1 MSTATDSELEQKI
14 IIPGG
19 AGLVG
24 QNLVAI
30 LKRQGYRRLV
40 VIDKHAANLEVLARL
55 HPDVVTEHA
64 DLAEPGTGSAIS
76 LVPTPW

>member
-1 MSTATDSELEQKI
+1 MDSELEQKI

-30 LKRQGYRRLV
+30 LRRQATAG
-40 VIDKHAANLEVLARL
+40 
-55 HPDVVTEHA
+55 
-64 DLAEPGTGSAIS
+64 
-76 LVPTPW
+76 WW